1 MKVGI
6 DLGGSHIAIGVVD
19 SRGVII
25 EKIEK
30 RLKNAEKRTIEK
42 SIEEYII
49 ENAKLLMKKYKISEI
64 GIAIPGTVND
74 DKVIKSVNL
83 GLENYE
89 IVKKLKSKI

>member
-42 SIEEYII
+42 SIEEYILSLI
-49 ENAKLLMKKYKISEI
+49 HISE
-64 GIAIPGTVND
+64 PTRPN
-74 DKVIKSVNL
+74 
-83 GLENYE
+83 
-89 IVKKLKSKI
+89 

>member
-30 RLKNAEKRTIEK
+30 RLQEKGME
-42 SIEEYII
+42 
-49 ENAKLLMKKYKISEI
+49 LKKQ
-64 GIAIPGTVND
+64 PPPP
-74 DKVIKSVNL
+74 
-83 GLENYE
+83 
-89 IVKKLKSKI
+89 

>member
-19 SRGVII
+19 SSGVII

-49 ENAKLLMKKYKISEI
+49 EKCKIVDE
-64 GIAIPGTVND
+64 
-74 DKVIKSVNL
+74 
-83 GLENYE
+83 
-89 IVKKLKSKI
+89 KI

>member
-49 ENAKLLMKKYKISEI
+49 Y
-64 GIAIPGTVND
+64 
-74 DKVIKSVNL
+74 
-83 GLENYE
+83 
-89 IVKKLKSKI
+89 

>member
-19 SRGVII
+19 SSGVII

-42 SIEEYII
+42 SIEEYC
-49 ENAKLLMKKYKISEI
+49 
-64 GIAIPGTVND
+64 
-74 DKVIKSVNL
+74 
-83 GLENYE
+83 
-89 IVKKLKSKI
+89 